1 MRTISH
7 NAVEHEIERQIGGE
21 NGRRSNRKPA
31 QVRITKRKGEIA
43 EEPVSSP
50 GSPGW

>member
-1 MRTISH
+1 MDVQ
-7 NAVEHEIERQIGGE
+7 AA
-21 NGRRSNRKPA
+21 RKPA
-31 QVRITKRKGEIA
+31 QLRITKRKGEIA